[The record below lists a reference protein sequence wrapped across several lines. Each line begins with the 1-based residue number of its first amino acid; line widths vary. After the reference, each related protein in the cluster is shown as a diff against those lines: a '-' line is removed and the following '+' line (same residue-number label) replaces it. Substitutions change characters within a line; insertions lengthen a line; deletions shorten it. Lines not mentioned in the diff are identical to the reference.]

1 MGTKQGT
8 KALGPSIGAEENRPD
23 THRRDRCSRSRGV
36 EGESDRRPDY
46 ARRVTEDVASDRI
59 LTVPNL
65 VSFVRL
71 GGVALFWWLL
81 FGAENVGL
89 AGLLIFVIGW
99 TDWIDG
105 YLARRLDQVSR
116 FGTMLDP
123 VADRLMIAS
132 ALVGGLI
139 AGVVPG
145 LIGWPLIAREAVM
158 ALITIYLVVRGAGV
172 LEVRKIGKWATF
184 ILYGA
189 IPTFYFAEA
198 GILTV
203 IAEPLAWTTGVIG
216 LALYWYVVALYVGD
230 ARRELRELESSP
242 SH

>member
-1 MGTKQGT
+1 M
-8 KALGPSIGAEENRPD
+8 PIGV
-23 THRRDRCSRSRGV
+23 SRFSA
-36 EGESDRRPDY
+36 DY
-46 ARRVTEDVASDRI
+46 ARLVTDRVASDRI
-59 LTVPNL
+59 LTIPNL

-81 FGAENVGL
+81 FGAENVAL

-132 ALVGGLI
+132 ALIGGLI
-139 AGVVPG
+139 AGVVPA
-145 LIGWPLIAREAVM
+145 LIAWPLMIREALM
-158 ALITIYLVVRGAGV
+158 ALITLYLVARGAGI
-172 LEVRKIGKWATF
+172 LKVRNIGKWATF

-198 GILTV
+198 GILTS
-203 IAEPLAWTTGVIG
+203 IAEPLAWTTGVVG
-216 LALYWYVVALYVGD
+216 LALYWYVVALYIGD
-230 ARRELRELESSP
+230 AKRELGELESRP

>member
-1 MGTKQGT
+1 VTD
-8 KALGPSIGAEENRPD
+8 RP
-23 THRRDRCSRSRGV
+23 
-36 EGESDRRPDY
+36 
-46 ARRVTEDVASDRI
+46 ASDRI
-59 LTVPNL
+59 LTIPNL
-65 VSFVRL
+65 VSLVRL
-71 GGVALFWWLL
+71 GGVGLFWWLL
-81 FGAENVGL
+81 FGPENVAL
-89 AGLLIFVIGW
+89 AGLSIFVIGW

-105 YLARRLDQVSR
+105 YLARRLDQVSK

-123 VADRLMIAS
+123 IADRLMIAS
-132 ALVGGLI
+132 ALVGGLV

-145 LIGWPLIAREAVM
+145 LIAWPLIAREAVM
-158 ALITIYLVVRGAGV
+158 ALITIYLVVRGAGI

-203 IAEPLAWTTGVIG
+203 IAEPLAWTTGVVG
-216 LALYWYVVALYVGD
+216 LALYWFAVALYIGD
-230 ARRELRELESSP
+230 ARQELRELESST